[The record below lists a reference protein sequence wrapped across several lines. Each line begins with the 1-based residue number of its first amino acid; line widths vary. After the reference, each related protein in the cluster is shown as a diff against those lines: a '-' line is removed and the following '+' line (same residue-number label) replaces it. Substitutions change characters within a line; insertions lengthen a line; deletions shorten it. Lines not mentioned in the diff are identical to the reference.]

1 VSGKTEYVIR
11 FFKQAAIASFRL
23 ARIALRAKI
32 NIRPIMPFIRIAI
45 VLIAIVFI
53 GFCGWWIHLWIPN
66 YRLIRAI
73 RDAGYPTSTAETDRW
88 YPSVP
93 AEKNA
98 ALVMTQAFALM
109 QKFPYER
116 SNDNYRVAWMTPARG
131 ERFTEPEQKLI
142 EEYLA
147 LNSTA
152 LAKARAA
159 LKLTNSHYGIDFS
172 RDVGPV
178 LTHVGKLKEMASL
191 ARLEAVI
198 AAEAGRTSEAATDVV
213 KILELAATLNNEP
226 IMISYQVRL
235 GIIWVAAST
244 VENCLA
250 LAEFRE
256 QDSAGLATAFSLMEN
271 PKLKQRALIGDR
283 AAALSAIRK
292 YRFLVEPDLNFYLKG
307 MATNIAFAGLQP
319 PESLAITNFANGIE
333 EQARL
338 TSFGWDAASP
348 GKRLALQEARTLG
361 KLRSA
366 QTALAIRNLCCA
378 TVHDILGYLCEATC
392 CNFHADRPN
401 AGFGGRVFRRPDPES
416 HGSAAVEPKA
426 GRTG

>member
-1 VSGKTEYVIR
+1 MSGKTEYVIR

-159 LKLTNSHYGIDFS
+159 LKLTNSHS
-172 RDVGPV
+172 R
-178 LTHVGKLKEMASL
+178 LISHAML
-191 ARLEAVI
+191 
-198 AAEAGRTSEAATDVV
+198 GRS
-213 KILELAATLNNEP
+213 
-226 IMISYQVRL
+226 
-235 GIIWVAAST
+235 
-244 VENCLA
+244 
-250 LAEFRE
+250 
-256 QDSAGLATAFSLMEN
+256 
-271 PKLKQRALIGDR
+271 
-283 AAALSAIRK
+283 
-292 YRFLVEPDLNFYLKG
+292 
-307 MATNIAFAGLQP
+307 
-319 PESLAITNFANGIE
+319 
-333 EQARL
+333 
-338 TSFGWDAASP
+338 
-348 GKRLALQEARTLG
+348 
-361 KLRSA
+361 
-366 QTALAIRNLCCA
+366 
-378 TVHDILGYLCEATC
+378 
-392 CNFHADRPN
+392 
-401 AGFGGRVFRRPDPES
+401 
-416 HGSAAVEPKA
+416 
-426 GRTG
+426 

>member
-1 VSGKTEYVIR
+1 
-11 FFKQAAIASFRL
+11 
-23 ARIALRAKI
+23 
-32 NIRPIMPFIRIAI
+32 
-45 VLIAIVFI
+45 
-53 GFCGWWIHLWIPN
+53 
-66 YRLIRAI
+66 
-73 RDAGYPTSTAETDRW
+73 
-88 YPSVP
+88 
-93 AEKNA
+93 
-98 ALVMTQAFALM
+98 
-109 QKFPYER
+109 
-116 SNDNYRVAWMTPARG
+116 
-131 ERFTEPEQKLI
+131 
-142 EEYLA
+142 
-147 LNSTA
+147 
-152 LAKARAA
+152 
-159 LKLTNSHYGIDFS
+159 
-172 RDVGPV
+172 
-178 LTHVGKLKEMASL
+178 MASL